1 MVNFILGFHCHQPIG
16 NFDSV
21 FKKIHEKSYS
31 PLIRTLAQ
39 YNVNFCFHA
48 SGVLLEWWEKN
59 DPELIKIIAGGVERG
74 EIELIGGGYYEPVLA
89 SIPQGDRMKQL
100 EMLSGALKRLFGKY
114 PEGAWITE
122 RVWQVDIIKDLTD
135 AGLNYAFLD
144 DVQFFQAGI
153 SKGGMDKIFR
163 TEYDGEFLDLFP
175 IHERLRY
182 KLPFAEPDESLNEVL
197 YVNGRLSALSVMFDD
212 GEKMGGWP
220 DTYEWVY
227 GKDGKKGWLDNFIN
241 LINPGEN
248 NPPVKFEL
256 PSRIIGNTT
265 ERTPVYLPAS
275 SYREMGEWTLS
286 AKKRHYYEIIKSK
299 DSSAPLCGG
308 IWHNFLTRYP
318 EANLFHKRMLHL
330 SRKIDYAVKTY
341 HKDLK
346 EASEELLKSQANDA
360 YWHGVFGGIYL
371 PHLRRSI
378 RNALIKSYV
387 LYKDGIK
394 KCIERELHDFDMD
407 GEKEI
412 LLSNDYWLI
421 IYKPSSGSFLALDY
435 MEKDLIQPL
444 GDVFCLHDEYD
455 ISKFKGNAERNG
467 KERDGTPPQT
477 IHKGV
482 KYPSDLSESDLKVYS
497 DLLPA
502 LEMTFNGG
510 RLCFK
515 NEFIEEDEVNKSI
528 SVKAP
533 GFLKGGLES
542 DNDPNKAF
550 ANLSIKIGNSI
561 DILLASKPGIKGILR
576 IILRFAVPGGSGPS
590 VNVNIGGE
598 IRGLNNY
605 IEKEFNTDADNV
617 AHISDSFWGG
627 KIIVKHRASG
637 GFLEKYNLALRPVT
651 TISLSEKGFERIFQ
665 GIELEYSF
673 NLTPEEDFS
682 SIMIINIEKIEG
694 HAT

>member
-21 FKKIHEKSYS
+21 FKKIHEKSYG
-31 PLIRTLAQ
+31 PLIRMLTQ

-59 DPELIKIIAGGVERG
+59 DPELIKIIAAGVERG
-74 EIELIGGGYYEPVLA
+74 EIELIGGGYYEPILA
-89 SIPQGDRMKQL
+89 SIPQGDRIKQL
-100 EMLSGALKRLFGKY
+100 EMLNGALKRLFGKY

-122 RVWQVDIIKDLTD
+122 RVWQADIIKDLTD

-153 SKGGMDKIFR
+153 SGDGIDHIFR
-163 TEYDGEFLDLFP
+163 TEYNGEFLDLFP

-182 KLPFAEPDESLNEVL
+182 KIPFAEPDESLNEVL
-197 YVNGRLSALSVMFDD
+197 YVNGRSSALSVMFDD

-220 DTYEWVY
+220 NTYEWVY
-227 GKDGKKGWLDNFIN
+227 GKGDKKGWLDNFIN
-241 LINPGEN
+241 LINSGDN

-256 PSRIIGNTT
+256 PSHIIGNTT

-275 SYREMGEWTLS
+275 SYREMGEWTLP

-299 DSSAPLCGG
+299 DSSVPLCGG

-330 SRKIDYAVKTY
+330 SRKIDYAAETY

-346 EASEELLKSQANDA
+346 EASGELLKSQANDA

-378 RNALIKSYV
+378 RKALIKSYI

-394 KCIERELHDFDMD
+394 ERIEIEPYDFDMD

-435 MEKDLIQPL
+435 MGKGLIQSL

-455 ISKFKGNAERNG
+455 ISKFKGGAEKNT
-467 KERDGTPPQT
+467 KERSGTPPQT

-482 KYPSDLSESDLKVYS
+482 EYPSDLSESDLKVYS

-502 LEMTFNGG
+502 LEMTFNGD

-515 NEFIEEDEVNKSI
+515 NEFIEEDEVNGSI

-533 GFLKGGLES
+533 GFLKDGLDDDLDEV
-542 DNDPNKAF
+542 F
-550 ANLSIKIGNSI
+550 ANLSIKIGSSI
-561 DILLASKPGIKGILR
+561 DILLDSKPGIKGILR

-590 VNVNIGGE
+590 VSVNVGGG
-598 IRGLNNY
+598 IKGLNSH
-605 IEKEFNTDADNV
+605 IKKELDMDTDNMAY
-617 AHISDSFWGG
+617 ISDSFWGG
-627 KIIVKHRASG
+627 KITVKHRASG
-637 GFLEKYNLALRPVT
+637 ELLEKYSLALKPIT

-665 GIELEYSF
+665 GVELEYSF
-673 NLTPEEDFS
+673 NLTPKEDFR

-694 HAT
+694 HAI